1 MNNITLTPRLELIAK
16 KISENAVLADIGT
29 DHAHLPIYLLEN
41 GIIKSAI
48 ASDIRTGPLKKAEEN
63 TKKYGFE
70 DKISL
75 RLGAGLEK
83 VKPNECDTISIAG
96 MGGETI
102 AQILADAKWTN
113 SENYTLLLQPMTMI
127 YYLRKWLWQNG
138 YEILEE
144 NVCKE
149 DHRRYVV
156 MIVKGGYNKKD
167 IPLYKCCVSDAL
179 LKANGAK
186 DYLQA
191 QLKKE
196 NAALDGLKQ
205 AKSID
210 NDRLNE
216 QQLIVDTLKQSLE
229 DIL

>member
-16 KISENAVLADIGT
+16 KIAKDAVLADIGT

-48 ASDIRTGPLKKAEEN
+48 ASDIRTGPLQKAEEN
-63 TKKYGFE
+63 TKKYGLE
-70 DKISL
+70 SKISL

-83 VKPNECDTISIAG
+83 VQPHECDTISIAG

-102 AQILADAKWTN
+102 AEILQDAKWTN
-113 SENYTLLLQPMTMI
+113 SPNYTLLLQPMTMI

-156 MIVKGGYNKKD
+156 MTVKGGYDKKD
-167 IPLYKCCVSDAL
+167 VPLYKCGVSNAL
-179 LKANGAK
+179 LKAEGVK

-205 AKSID
+205 GKNVD

-216 QQLIVDTLKQSLE
+216 QKLIVDTLKQSLE
-229 DIL
+229 AIV